1 MNYDNIHVLILSAGK
16 IEKELENIFG
26 NIPSGLIPLQGKPV
40 IFQIINKLL
49 KEGFKKISITT
60 GFKKDILE
68 KIISEQYKDQIKLNF
83 ITTDYEKPPGNSI
96 LTAMEK
102 IQEQKLLVI
111 LGDTLVENEL
121 PNLIQKNNDFVLIS
135 NDFKKPENWC
145 VVTLKDKTLDLIFD
159 KAKDL
164 EKNDK
169 QYALVGVYYFEDLY
183 SLKQISANLNQQ
195 ERIEISDLIKKYK
208 DKKIIS
214 AELCDQW
221 YDVGHV
227 ENYFTSKQMALK
239 ARYFNTLRFDKS
251 SEIVTKTSENVKKLN
266 DEIEWYKQIPSD
278 LSELT
283 PKILD
288 FNQSKKPF
296 LKIEYIKYP
305 TLAELWLYGDFSAK
319 LWMEIIENIF
329 EVLTRF
335 RKYSKFVSI
344 DDYNLMY
351 KTKTEERINELINS
365 NEHFKCI
372 LDKDTVII
380 NGKKYRNWLV
390 IKKQI
395 ETKIH
400 DLYDEQDNCLIHGD
414 LCFSNIF
421 SNFKNKKFKLID
433 PRGKWGSDMH
443 GDLKYDVAK
452 LRHSIVGGF
461 DAITNGLYSSS
472 LDIENNQIDVNI
484 FRPKNHQEICMH
496 LDNLIENKWNLNE
509 IKLIEGLLFISMLP
523 FHRDH
528 FERQLAFY
536 SIGIQRL
543 NEVLDG
549 TSR

>member
-1 MNYDNIHVLILSAGK
+1 MSYDNIHVLILSAGK

-335 RKYSKFVSI
+335 RKYSKFVSV

-395 ETKIH
+395 EAKIH

-523 FHRDH
+523 LHRDH

-549 TSR
+549 TSG

>member
-121 PNLIQKNNDFVLIS
+121 PNLFQKNNDFVLIS

-214 AELCDQW
+214 AEICDQW

-335 RKYSKFVSI
+335 RKYSKFVSV

-372 LDKDTVII
+372 LDKDVVII

-395 ETKIH
+395 EAKIH

-414 LCFSNIF
+414 LCFSNIC
-421 SNFKNKKFKLID
+421 SNFKNK
-433 PRGKWGSDMH
+433 
-443 GDLKYDVAK
+443 
-452 LRHSIVGGF
+452 
-461 DAITNGLYSSS
+461 
-472 LDIENNQIDVNI
+472 
-484 FRPKNHQEICMH
+484 
-496 LDNLIENKWNLNE
+496 
-509 IKLIEGLLFISMLP
+509 
-523 FHRDH
+523 
-528 FERQLAFY
+528 
-536 SIGIQRL
+536 
-543 NEVLDG
+543 
-549 TSR
+549 

>member
-16 IEKELENIFG
+16 IERELENIFG

-40 IFQIINKLL
+40 VFQIINKLL

-60 GFKKDILE
+60 GFKKEILE
-68 KIISEQYKDQIKLNF
+68 KIISEQYKDQIQLNF
-83 ITTDYEKPPGNSI
+83 ITTDFEKPPGNSI
-96 LTAMEK
+96 LTAIEK

-121 PNLIQKNNDFVLIS
+121 SNLIQKNNDFVLIS
-135 NDFKKPENWC
+135 NNFERPANWC
-145 VVTLKDKTLDLIFD
+145 IITLKNKKLNLIFD
-159 KAKDL
+159 KTKDL
-164 EKNDK
+164 EKNNE
-169 QYALVGVYYFEDLY
+169 QYALVGVYYFDDLA
-183 SLKQISANLNQQ
+183 SLKQISANFEQ
-195 ERIEISDLIKKYK
+195 EQIEISDLIKKYK
-208 DKKIIS
+208 EQKVIS
-214 AELCDQW
+214 TEICKQW

-251 SEIVTKTSENVKKLN
+251 SEIVTKTSENVQKLN
-266 DEIEWYKQIPSD
+266 DEIEWYKQIPND
-278 LSELT
+278 LSKLT
-283 PKILD
+283 PKIIS

-296 LKIEYIKYP
+296 LKIEYIKHP
-305 TLAELWLYGDFSAK
+305 TLAELWLYSNFSTK
-319 LWMEIIENIF
+319 LWMEILENLFKI
-329 EVLTRF
+329 LIQF
-335 RKYSKFVSI
+335 RKYPGFVSV

-351 KTKTEERINELINS
+351 KTKTEERVNELIS
-365 NEHFKCI
+365 LNEYFKRI
-372 LDKDTVII
+372 LEKDVVLI
-380 NGKKYRNWLV
+380 NGKKYRNWFV

-395 ETKIH
+395 EVKIH

-421 SNFKNKKFKLID
+421 SNFKNKNFKLID
-433 PRGKWGSDMH
+433 PRGKWGSGMH

-461 DAITNGLYSSS
+461 DTITNGLYSTS
-472 LDIENNQIDVNI
+472 LNIENNQIDVNI
-484 FRPKNHQEICMH
+484 FKPKNHEEVCTH
-496 LDNLIENKWNLNE
+496 LDNLIQNKWNLNE

-549 TSR
+549 IDG